1 MKQNIKK
8 SKLAALIII
17 LATAGVIAWFY
28 NVTPRSEYEYR
39 QQAEQL
45 AQQQDWEALG
55 RLAKHWRNAYP
66 TSSMSYIALGD
77 SMRMR
82 RNFSGAEIEYA
93 KALEQDASN
102 HQIWAYRGIMLL
114 EKGLYAE
121 AKMSCDKSVTLN
133 QQHAEGWYCLSL
145 ANAEL
150 GSTKA
155 MANALSKLEPLN
167 ALLLETASR
176 VIYEHICKK
185 SENDLGKSNYCLV
198 QRN

>member
-1 MKQNIKK
+1 
-8 SKLAALIII
+8 
-17 LATAGVIAWFY
+17 
-28 NVTPRSEYEYR
+28 
-39 QQAEQL
+39 
-45 AQQQDWEALG
+45 
-55 RLAKHWRNAYP
+55 
-66 TSSMSYIALGD
+66 
-77 SMRMR
+77 MRMR
-82 RNFSGAEIEYA
+82 RNFSGAETEYA

-121 AKMSCDKSVTLN
+121 AKVSCEKSVTLN
-133 QQHAEGWYCLSL
+133 PQHAEGWYCLSL

-167 ALLLETASR
+167 ASLLETASL

-185 SENDLGKSNYCLV
+185 SGNNLGKSNYC
-198 QRN
+198 